1 MGFDLILT
9 FLFAVIMFLIIYQGH
24 SKVTVIEPE
33 SSKTESFAITG
44 DQDDYM
50 LGGIDVRADIF
61 NPDGSNL
68 YTEYNSCEDYT
79 KMKTGVAPNDILRAV
94 TGHSYRDNVIYDDY
108 ALTSDEAAA
117 VSNLMVARTK
127 GPRGQSLISFEHD
140 NSSL

>member
-9 FLFAVIMFLIIYQGH
+9 FLFAVIMFLIIYQSR
-24 SKVTVIEPE
+24 SKITVIE
-33 SSKTESFAITG
+33 SAKESFAITG

-50 LGGIDVRADIF
+50 LGGIDVSADIF

-68 YTEYNSCEDYT
+68 YTEYESCEDYT
-79 KMKTGVAPNDILRAV
+79 KMKSGVAPNDILRAV

-108 ALTSDEAAA
+108 TLTPDEAAA
-117 VSNLMVARTK
+117 VSNLLVARTK
-127 GPRGQSLISFEHD
+127 GPRGQTLISFEHD